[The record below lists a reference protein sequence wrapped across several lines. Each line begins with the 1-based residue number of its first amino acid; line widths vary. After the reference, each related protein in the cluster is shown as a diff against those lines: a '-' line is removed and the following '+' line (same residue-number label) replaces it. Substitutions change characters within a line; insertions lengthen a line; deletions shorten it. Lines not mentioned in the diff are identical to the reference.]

1 MSVWIGVHP
10 PSSVPSPPAL
20 HLAQPMSTVA
30 GTSAD
35 AVTDQDAS
43 VLAIAS
49 ALLRFT
55 PMLAIAP
62 ESVILMDVTAS
73 LRLFGGIRA
82 LRVQMRRVLA
92 MFVQAD
98 EASSAVTATTTVMPI
113 VAVAASGP
121 AAWMLARSGQGGSAL
136 TARSLR
142 RALARVPLGVS
153 PPARPFADWFR
164 ELGCVTLADLRRLPR
179 IGLKKRCSPALL
191 DWLDQLDDGCA
202 RYRWLELPPTFDA
215 GLELPDH
222 VEHAPALQWAVQR
235 LILQLC
241 GWLAAR
247 QQDAAAFTLWLGHDR
262 YRVAPWLRDPST
274 RDRAHSHSTRA
285 EPDPAAGTRLDIVL
299 GEPGR
304 DPDAMTRLAQERL
317 NRLTLAASVISV
329 RLQVSQLRAARA
341 PSLDLFPEPGG
352 TPQDHAQLLALLAA
366 RLGADHVLVA
376 APQADHRPEWAARWI
391 PLDPSRL
398 HMPCTPDGAPASR
411 THHAVF
417 MNPLGQS
424 GLAEPHAG
432 SPRDTA
438 WQPGGWGNNPLPRPA
453 WLLDAPVP
461 LAMRGHRPCYGTPLR
476 LVSPAERLDCGWQ
489 DGYPIIRDYFVAEDA
504 TGICYWIFRLGM
516 PRPMPNPNPDPNP
529 GSAQAPAPAPAPDA
543 GEPHWYLHGL
553 FG

>member
-1 MSVWIGVHP
+1 M
-10 PSSVPSPPAL
+10 PA
-20 HLAQPMSTVA
+20 VA

-35 AVTDQDAS
+35 AVTNQDAS

-55 PMLAIAP
+55 PTLAIAP

-82 LRVQMRRVLA
+82 LRAQVRRVLA
-92 MFVQAD
+92 AFDAAGQA
-98 EASSAVTATTTVMPI
+98 TAGVS

-121 AAWMLARSGQGGSAL
+121 AAWMLARGGWGGCAL

-164 ELGCVTLADLRRLPR
+164 ELGCVTLADLQRLPR
-179 IGLKKRCSPALL
+179 IGLKKRCGPALL
-191 DWLDQLDDGCA
+191 DWLDQLDGGCA
-202 RYRWLELPPTFDA
+202 RYRWLELPPIFDA

-222 VEHAPALQWAVQR
+222 VEHAPALQWAVRR

-241 GWLAAR
+241 GWLTAR
-247 QQDAAAFTLWLGHDR
+247 QQDAVAFTLWLGHDR
-262 YRVAPWLRDPST
+262 RVVV
-274 RDRAHSHSTRA
+274 
-285 EPDPAAGTRLDIVL
+285 AGTRLDILL

-317 NRLTLAASVISV
+317 NRLTLPASAISV
-329 RLQVSQLRAARA
+329 CLQVSQLRAAQS

-376 APQADHRPEWAARWI
+376 APQADHRPERSARWI
-391 PLDPSRL
+391 PLDPSR
-398 HMPCTPDGAPASR
+398 PNTPGRAPAFR
-411 THHAVF
+411 TCHAAS
-417 MNPLGQS
+417 MSPLGQS

-438 WQPGGWGNNPLPRPA
+438 RQPGWWGNNPLPRPA

-461 LAMRGHRPCYGTPLR
+461 LAMRGHRPFHGTPLR

-489 DGYPIIRDYFVAEDA
+489 DGHPVTRDYFVAEDDH
-504 TGICYWIFRLGM
+504 GVCYWIFQSRGSGQGAAE
-516 PRPMPNPNPDPNP
+516 PR
-529 GSAQAPAPAPAPDA
+529 
-543 GEPHWYLHGL
+543 WFLHGL

>member
-1 MSVWIGVHP
+1 
-10 PSSVPSPPAL
+10 
-20 HLAQPMSTVA
+20 MSTVA
-30 GTSAD
+30 GISAD

-55 PMLAIAP
+55 PTLAIAP

-82 LRVQMRRVLA
+82 LRVQVRRVLA
-92 MFVQAD
+92 AFDRAD
-98 EASSAVTATTTVMPI
+98 

-121 AAWMLARSGQGGSAL
+121 AAWVLARSGQGGSAL

-142 RALARVPLGVS
+142 HALARVPLAVS

-164 ELGCVTLADLRRLPR
+164 ELGCVTLADLGRLPR
-179 IGLKKRCSPALL
+179 IGLKKRCGPALL
-191 DWLDQLDDGCA
+191 DWLDQLNDGCA
-202 RYRWLELPPTFDA
+202 HYRWLELPPTFDA

-222 VEHAPALQWAVQR
+222 IEHAPALQWAVRR

-241 GWLAAR
+241 GWLTAR

-262 YRVAPWLRDPST
+262 DRVPPWLPDPST
-274 RDRAHSHSTRA
+274 RNQAHSHSTHA
-285 EPDPAAGTRLDIVL
+285 EPDPATGTRLDILL

-304 DPDAMTRLAQERL
+304 DPDSLTRLAKERL
-317 NRLTLAASVISV
+317 HRLTLPASVISV
-329 RLQVSQLRAARA
+329 RLQVSQLRAAQV

-352 TPQDHAQLLALLAA
+352 TPQDHAHLLALLAA

-391 PLDPSRL
+391 PLDPSRP
-398 HMPCTPDGAPASR
+398 HTPGRAPASR
-411 THHAVF
+411 TRHAVS

-424 GLAEPHAG
+424 GLAESHAG
-432 SPRDTA
+432 SSRDTA
-438 WQPGGWGNNPLPRPA
+438 RQLDWRGNNSLPRPA

-461 LAMRGHRPCYGTPLR
+461 LAMCGHRPCYGTPLR
-476 LVSPAERLDCGWQ
+476 LVSTAERLDCGWQ
-489 DGYPIIRDYFVAEDA
+489 DGHPIIRDYFVAEDE

-516 PRPMPNPNPDPNP
+516 PEPIPNP
-529 GSAQAPAPAPAPDA
+529 GQSGGAEPGPTPDSGTAQAPAPAPAPDA
-543 GEPHWYLHGL
+543 VEPHWYLHGL